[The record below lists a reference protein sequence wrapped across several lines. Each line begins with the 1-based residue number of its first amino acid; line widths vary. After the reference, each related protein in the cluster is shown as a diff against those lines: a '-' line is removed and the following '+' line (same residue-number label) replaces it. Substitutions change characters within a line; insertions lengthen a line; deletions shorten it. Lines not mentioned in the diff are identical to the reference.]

1 MVLESVGCTG
11 AGWGSWTAE
20 DRIGVSGDLKGDHQV
35 YRKEPD
41 PAQEDGITNN
51 HSDFANEVGTLQDV
65 WKRAGGGGEAWS
77 VGQPH
82 LRVCV
87 EGRLGTDHLWPL
99 SGDEYRSGPNIKP

>member
-35 YRKEPD
+35 YRREPD

-87 EGRLGTDHLWPL
+87 WRGGWARIIFGHCRATNTVQD
-99 SGDEYRSGPNIKP
+99 RT